1 MKSARKTR
9 KTTPNTNPQM
19 GSQPKLQ
26 LAAETASETS
36 LDGFLRSAS
45 HELANMLGTVLGE
58 LDYGLSN
65 PNPTVKARAMSV
77 AVGAAE
83 RARSLARNLSY
94 FALHP
99 STKAESYSVTQV
111 LNDTFELSHAELLH
125 RRVRTQLSIES
136 GVVAFGDSSA
146 LQQSLLNIFRRSVST
161 MPQGGILSAA
171 LSRKNGVIELVV
183 RDNGVGIPEQRLQN
197 LLHPEFTDGP
207 ADNKTDPN
215 ELELFVTR
223 VLSERQGIKFDVRS
237 SPGTGTTYTLQL
249 AMSDR
254 ATASSFVE
262 LRRYRRVEAALGVEM
277 GFSGAAP
284 FRSEMETLSVG
295 GCFVRV
301 TDPQAK
307 LPAKESVGSL
317 RIFYYQDQILDIHRC
332 RIASIHKADGSAG
345 MGIEFLEVDPKAEK
359 LLRAIV
365 HSHGFQS
372 KP

>member
-9 KTTPNTNPQM
+9 KSTPDANLQA
-19 GSQPKLQ
+19 GIQPKLQ

-99 STKAESYSVTQV
+99 TTKAENYSVTQV

-136 GVVAFGDSSA
+136 GVIAYGDSSA
-146 LQQSLLNIFRRSVST
+146 LQQSLNIFRRSVST

-197 LLHPEFTDGP
+197 LLHPEFTEGP

-254 ATASSFVE
+254 STASNFVE
-262 LRRYRRVEAALGVEM
+262 LRRYRRIEAALPVEM

-301 TDPQAK
+301 SDTQAK

-332 RIASIHKADGSAG
+332 RIASIHKADGTVG